1 MRRLSNCQ
9 RELGLEPIR
18 RRGRCAD
25 RRSNSSGWPARR
37 LQLRS
42 PLSDYLRLEPGENT
56 CTLEREACRR
66 AADPFAGFPL
76 HFVGMRA
83 LEVGAEKLVAGEILE
98 RTLDHGHGQV
108 SFRREGP
115 NYGLGLHR
123 QHAEIL
129 ARSLQ
134 EWQASVLVEA
144 YAAELLVLR
153 RWEEFHREALGFMPS
168 WNSCAC

>member
-1 MRRLSNCQ
+1 MLTGRRASCKFV
-9 RELGLEPIR
+9 G
-18 RRGRCAD
+18 
-25 RRSNSSGWPARR
+25 
-37 LQLRS
+37 
-42 PLSDYLRLEPGENT
+42 PLSDCVRLEAGQHAGE
-56 CTLEREACRR
+56 LKREACRR
-66 AADPFAGFPL
+66 AVNPPARFLL

>member
-1 MRRLSNCQ
+1 MR
-9 RELGLEPIR
+9 
-18 RRGRCAD
+18 
-25 RRSNSSGWPARR
+25 
-37 LQLRS
+37 
-42 PLSDYLRLEPGENT
+42 T
-56 CTLEREACRR
+56 
-66 AADPFAGFPL
+66 
-76 HFVGMRA
+76 

-98 RTLDHGHGQV
+98 RALDHGHGQV

-144 YAAELLVLR
+144 YAALLVLR

>member
-25 RRSNSSGWPARR
+25 PRSNSSGWPARR

-66 AADPFAGFPL
+66 AVNPPSRLVL
-76 HFVGMRA
+76 HFVGMRT

-153 RWEEFHREALGFMPS
+153 RWEEFHREAPGFMPS
-168 WNSCAC
+168 WNPCAC